1 MRLKGKKYFCNVFF
15 LSLVLLVM
23 TCLEVPTIHAEPE
36 QSHRI
41 ISLAPNITELLFSLG
56 LGDNVVGVTNFCD
69 YPEEAKK
76 KQKIGGMSNPSLEA
90 VVSLHPDL
98 VLLTTDGNSK
108 GFHDKI
114 TSLGLK
120 TYVFRAK
127 RLTEFPR
134 GIRDLGE
141 LLGVSEKAEELAR
154 NIESAITHRME
165 AHDQIPSGHVQT
177 KALFVIWP
185 EPLIAAGNGTV
196 IDDVLTLFGL
206 ENIASETTVS
216 YPRYSIEEIIYQD
229 PDIIF
234 IGRGHANVR
243 LASEKFLDKISVVS
257 AVRKGKVFFLSD
269 RLYRLSPR
277 IIQGIEE
284 MAACLK

>member
-1 MRLKGKKYFCNVFF
+1 MLF
-15 LSLVLLVM
+15 LSLVLLGI
-23 TCLEVPTIHAEPE
+23 TCPGIPEIRAEPP
-36 QSHRI
+36 HRI

-56 LGDNVVGVTNFCD
+56 LGDNIVGVTNFCD

-90 VVSLHPDL
+90 VVSLTPDL
-98 VLLTTDGNSK
+98 VILTTDGNPK
-108 GFHDKI
+108 AFHDKL

-120 TYVFRAK
+120 TYVFQAR
-127 RLTEFPR
+127 RLKEFPA
-134 GIRDLGE
+134 GIRALGE
-141 LLGVSEKAEELAR
+141 ILDMSEKADELAR
-154 NIESAITHRME
+154 KIETAIAYRIETHKS
-165 AHDQIPSGHVQT
+165 ISSVHVS
-177 KALFVIWP
+177 KKKVLFVILP
-185 EPLIAAGNGTV
+185 EPLIASGPGTV

-206 ENIASETTVS
+206 ENIASQNAIS
-216 YPRYSIEEIIYQD
+216 YPRYSIEEIIYQN

-234 IGRGHANVR
+234 IGRGHANVQ
-243 LASEKFLDKISVVS
+243 LASEKFLNKISIVS
-257 AVRKGKVFFLSD
+257 AVQNGKVFFLSD